1 MQSSAN
7 IWLAERCALKG
18 PGSLMFRYGLSAK
31 PVLRCTLPV
40 KVLCFSRLL
49 RELSSL
55 FSYKLCRVHVSLQP
69 PLPCSLGRPP
79 LSNLPFLFTI
89 YRFWTKREKN
99 EFGWESQLPCD
110 GDWWAGRVLSCIF
123 IYLACESMYVCAH
136 TCVCVYMFLPMCQCT
151 WRPVVKF
158 LAFPSILGLEVYFML
173 IYLLFFVYEYVWPVC
188 LVPTEVRRGH
198 QISWDWN

>member
-7 IWLAERCALKG
+7 TWLAKRCALKC
-18 PGSLMFRYGLSAK
+18 PGSLLFHYGLSAK
-31 PVLRCTLPV
+31 PALHCTLPV

-49 RELSSL
+49 RELTSL

-69 PLPCSLGRPP
+69 PPPCSLGHHP
-79 LSNLPFLFTI
+79 LSNLPFSFTI

-110 GDWWAGRVLSCIF
+110 GDRWAGRVLSCMF
-123 IYLACESMYVCAH
+123 ICLACESMYVCAH
-136 TCVCVYMFLPMCQCT
+136 MCVCLYVPAYV
-151 WRPVVKF
+151 PVHMETCGQF
-158 LAFPSILGLEVYFML
+158 LAFSSILGLEVYFML
-173 IYLLFFVYEYVWPVC
+173 IYLLFFVYEYVWPAC

-198 QISWDWN
+198 QISWDQN